1 MRAIVLD
8 IEGTTTP
15 IAFVHEV
22 LFPYARTR
30 LSEFLG
36 AEWTSPEVAEA
47 VRRLTA
53 ERAADKSAGAH
64 LPPWSAGSTAARM
77 ASVAA
82 YCGWLMDRDR
92 KSPGLKTLQ
101 GLIWECGYQAGTLRG
116 IVFPDVAP
124 AMRRWKA
131 AGLDIAIYSSGSE
144 LAQRRLFESTTEGD
158 LTPLVT
164 AFFDTAIGGK
174 TEPESYRR
182 IAARLG
188 RAPGDVLFVS
198 DLTREIAAARE
209 AGLHVLLSLR
219 PGNAPQPGADAFA
232 QITSLAEIGGRAE

>member
-15 IAFVHEV
+15 IAFVHDV
-22 LFPYARTR
+22 LFPYARTH
-30 LSEFLG
+30 LVEFLR
-36 AEWTSPEVAEA
+36 ADWASPGVVEA
-47 VRRLTA
+47 VRRLSA
-53 ERAADKSAGAH
+53 EHAGDLAAGEH
-64 LPPWSAGSTAARM
+64 PPAWIMDSTHDPI

-124 AMRRWKA
+124 AMRRWTA

-188 RAPGDVLFVS
+188 RRPGDVLFVS

-209 AGLHVLLSLR
+209 AGLDVRLSRR
-219 PGNAPQPGADAFA
+219 PGNAPQPGADAFR
-232 QITSLAEIGGRAE
+232 QITSLDEIGGRIE